1 MATIR
6 KRGDRQWEVRVR
18 KRGYP
23 IQSKTLETKARAE
36 TWARQIESEMDRG
49 VFVSRAEAES
59 TTLREA
65 LQRYESEVTAMKRG
79 RESESSALKA
89 WYEHIIAS
97 RALSRIRGHDLAL
110 IRDQWVK
117 RGFKP
122 GTIVRRFAILS
133 HVFTVARREW
143 GMESLG
149 NPIHDVRMP
158 RVDNA
163 RDRRLQGDEL
173 VRLLA
178 AAKAHAAGPAR
189 RVGDIGPLIT
199 WAIETAMRR
208 GEIAAM
214 RWEHVDRDAHVLL
227 IPITKNG
234 KPRRIPLSSRA
245 LAVLDGRPRRSDNLV
260 WGSSVAGITAIFKK
274 VCAAAGVKGLRFH
287 DLRHE
292 ATSRR
297 FEKGLGIMEVK
308 EITGH
313 KSFTHLQR
321 YTHLR
326 AEDLVPRLD

>member
-36 TWARQIESEMDRG
+36 AWAREIESEMDRG
-49 VFVSRAEAES
+49 AFVSRIEAES

-65 LQRYESEVTAMKRG
+65 LQRYESEVTATKKG
-79 RESESSALKA
+79 RQSEGSALKA
-89 WYEHIIAS
+89 WYQHVIAS
-97 RALSRIRGHDLAL
+97 RTLSRIRGQDLAL
-110 IRDQWVK
+110 IRDEWVK

-133 HVFTVARREW
+133 HVFTVARQEW

-149 NPIHDVRMP
+149 NPTRDVRMP

-173 VRLLA
+173 ARLLA
-178 AAKAHAAGPAR
+178 AAKAHGEERAR

-214 RWEHVDRDAHVLL
+214 RWEHVDRDARTLL

-245 LAVLDGRPRRSDNLV
+245 VAALDGRPRRSDNLV
-260 WGSSVAGITAIFKK
+260 WGSSVSGITAIFKK

-292 ATSRR
+292 ATSRL
-297 FEKGLGIMEVK
+297 FEKGLDIMAVAS
-308 EITGH
+308 ITGH
-313 KSFTHLQR
+313 TSLTHLKR

-326 AEDLVPRLD
+326 PEDLAPRLD

>member
-6 KRGDRQWEVRVR
+6 KRGDRQWEARVR

-23 IQSKTLETKARAE
+23 TQSKTLKTKARAE
-36 TWARQIESEMDRG
+36 AWARGIESEMDRG
-49 VFVSRAEAES
+49 AFVSRAAAES

-89 WYEHIIAS
+89 WREHVIAS
-97 RALSRIRGHDLAL
+97 CVLSRIRGHDLAL

-149 NPIHDVRMP
+149 NPIRDVRMP
-158 RVDNA
+158 RVDDA

-173 VRLLA
+173 ARLLA
-178 AAKAHAAGPAR
+178 AAKAYAAGPTR
-189 RVGDIGPLIT
+189 RLGDIGPLII

-214 RWEHVDRDAHVLL
+214 RWEHVDRDARVLL

-260 WGSSVAGITAIFKK
+260 WGSSVSGITAIFKK
-274 VCAAAGVKGLRFH
+274 ICAEAGIKGLRFH

-292 ATSRR
+292 ATSRL

-313 KSFTHLQR
+313 RSFTHLQR

>member
-23 IQSKTLETKARAE
+23 IQSKTFETKARAE
-36 TWARQIESEMDRG
+36 GWAREIESEMDRG
-49 VFVSRAEAES
+49 VFLSRAEAEN

-65 LQRYESEVTAMKRG
+65 LQRYESEVTARKRG
-79 RESESSALKA
+79 RESEHCALKA
-89 WYEHIIAS
+89 WHRHVIAS
-97 RALSRIRGHDLAL
+97 RVLSSIRGQNLAL
-110 IRDQWVK
+110 IRDEWVK
-117 RGFKP
+117 RGFKA

-149 NPIHDVRMP
+149 NPIRDVRMP

-173 VRLLA
+173 ARLLA
-178 AAKAHAAGPAR
+178 AAKTYAAGPAR
-189 RVGDIGPLIT
+189 RVSDIGPLIT

-208 GEIAAM
+208 SEIAAM
-214 RWEHVDRDAHVLL
+214 RWDHLDRDAGVLF
-227 IPITKNG
+227 IPITKSG
-234 KPRRIPLSSRA
+234 KSRRIPLSSRA
-245 LAVLDGRPRRSDNLV
+245 LAALDGRPRRSDNLV
-260 WGSSVAGITAIFKK
+260 WGSSVSGITAVFRK

-292 ATSRR
+292 ATSRL
-297 FEKGLGIMEVK
+297 FEKGLDIMAVAS
-308 EITGH
+308 ITGH
-313 KSFTHLQR
+313 KSLTHLKR

-326 AEDLVPRLD
+326 AEDLVSRLG